1 MTDLI
6 WKLIHH
12 GDAVAREEA
21 RWQVKVRG
29 MEIVPELNQ
38 AVEDEL
44 RVVRQFHIPSGPSV
58 ESITDYPNT
67 DALEQLVQLLIR
79 YEHPSSL
86 RPLALV
92 LAWRREYVFANA
104 FDRLLT
110 VLQTRASLEDI
121 QALIETLAALR
132 QERRVH
138 TLLVRVA
145 TVILHLAERDPHPKF
160 YPALPLIKPGVFVPW
175 EFVNLYQ
182 RLRDVLKNASLP
194 VAVVAPHTTDNLPL
208 VDQVPPTEPSETLL

>member
-12 GDAVAREEA
+12 GSAEAREEVRRQVEA
-21 RWQVKVRG
+21 RGV
-29 MEIVPELNQ
+29 EIVPELNQ
-38 AVEDEL
+38 AVVDEL
-44 RVVRQFHIPSGPSV
+44 HVVRQFHLPGA
-58 ESITDYPNT
+58 DPNA
-67 DALEQLVQLLIR
+67 DALQQLVQLLVT

-92 LAWRREYVFANA
+92 LAWQREYVFANA

-110 VLQTRASLEDI
+110 VSQTRASLEDI

-175 EFVNLYQ
+175 EFVSLSQ
-182 RLRDVLKNASLP
+182 RLREVLKNASLP
-194 VAVVAPHTTDNLPL
+194 VAVVVPHTTENLPL
-208 VDQVPPTEPSETLL
+208 VDQTTLAEPSETLA